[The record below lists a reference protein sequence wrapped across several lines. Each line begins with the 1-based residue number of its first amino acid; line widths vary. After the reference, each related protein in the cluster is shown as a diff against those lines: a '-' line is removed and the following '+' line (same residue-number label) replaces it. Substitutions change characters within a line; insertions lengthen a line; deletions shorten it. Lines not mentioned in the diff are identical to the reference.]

1 MYFLDRFHQFRFR
14 DRNTHDLVV
23 SLRIHHVLVADDLDQ
38 QVGLAVQESRSLDG
52 LDGGADLAVM
62 LKPGS
67 SLTSEDVLDHL
78 DRSGLSR
85 YDMPEY
91 YLPLNAIPLT
101 ASGKI
106 LKRDIAS
113 QVAEG
118 KLTPVPVRF
127 VPRGDAVLA

>member
-1 MYFLDRFHQFRFR
+1 
-14 DRNTHDLVV
+14 
-23 SLRIHHVLVADDLDQ
+23 
-38 QVGLAVQESRSLDG
+38 
-52 LDGGADLAVM
+52 
-62 LKPGS
+62 
-67 SLTSEDVLDHL
+67 
-78 DRSGLSR
+78 
-85 YDMPEY
+85 MPEY